1 MLNRPDNTIDPSF
14 INSLNEMLDFV
25 ANSEGPVVLVTMGTG
40 PKVFSTGFDMTHL
53 KADVMNCLETSAN
66 MQTVLKKLLTLNVPT
81 LCLMN
86 GHSYAGGLF
95 LALCHDFR
103 IITTKGK
110 ICFTEILVGV

>member
-53 KADVMNCLETSAN
+53 KADVMKCLETSAN

-103 IITTKGK
+103 IITTNEF
-110 ICFTEILVGV
+110 I